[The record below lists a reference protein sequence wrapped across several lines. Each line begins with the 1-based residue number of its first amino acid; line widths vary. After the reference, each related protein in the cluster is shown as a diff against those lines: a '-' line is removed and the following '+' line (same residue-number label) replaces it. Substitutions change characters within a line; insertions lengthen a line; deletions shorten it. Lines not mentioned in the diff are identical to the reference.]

1 MPSADAPEPMGKHRE
16 DSLERRE
23 RGAALTERADAARV
37 RPTLTRLATTLGMAG
52 LEASSVGLAGW
63 VIRDPRW
70 IPPYARDNHVNH
82 HVRAWIFLNVGVA
95 LAVAALAVTIIF
107 AWKRRDG
114 LDVLEKC
121 VRLLS
126 PLSLAALGAFLFD
139 HRLWPGRDMVF
150 LTFALAWGFGMR
162 AAAASM
168 CESGV
173 TLPRRAAAALAR
185 LRSQVRT
192 AARGVDLPLLAVLAG
207 ACLYTAYFSVITVAH
222 YRNFGSSAFD
232 LGGWDNL
239 MWNVVH
245 RGNGEPVLGSTP
257 FMGPA
262 ASHLARH
269 ATFFAYVIA
278 PVYALAPRPETL
290 LVLQAAMLGAAAVP
304 LFLYARRHIPP
315 WTAALVA
322 WLYLIYPPLHGANL
336 YDFQF
341 LPLGIP
347 FLWLLLYAIDSGR
360 RGLAIAA
367 TILAL
372 AVREDVGFCVGVLG
386 LWLLLSGTAARA
398 GALLAIVGTGY
409 FLLLKLGVM
418 PHFADGSETFVNQYA
433 GLLPPGEH
441 TFGSILETISVNP
454 PFTANVLLER
464 DKLVYVLKL
473 LAPVLLA
480 PLASPL
486 GFVLLIPGVI
496 FTLLSTGYEPLYQIS
511 FQYTA
516 YWTPFVFIAAVVLLE
531 RSGNP
536 RHAGDV
542 GGPLRRRALA
552 VGLAAA
558 SLACSYLYGAILPHE
573 NLRCGPEFPRFH
585 STPDDVR
592 GRAELAALAPWIP
605 ADAKVAASEHLLPHV
620 SGRADA
626 YTLRFG
632 VHDAEYMLF
641 AVPMRGD
648 ERDVALP
655 IVRDGT
661 FGVLEDLGDMVLAKR
676 GEPASRN
683 DAVVARATQR

>member
-1 MPSADAPEPMGKHRE
+1 MDSGRASSAPP
-16 DSLERRE
+16 
-23 RGAALTERADAARV
+23 AAFAATDAAGLP
-37 RPTLTRLATTLGMAG
+37 PTLTRLAQVLGMAA

-63 VIRDPRW
+63 ALRDRQW
-70 IPPYARDNHVNH
+70 VPPYARDNHVTH
-82 HVRAWIFLNVGVA
+82 HVRAWIFVNVGVG
-95 LAVAALAVTIIF
+95 LAVAALAIALTF
-107 AWKRRDG
+107 AWKRRNG
-114 LDVLEKC
+114 LDALEKC

-126 PLSLAALGAFLFD
+126 PLSLAALAAFLFD
-139 HRLWPGRDMVF
+139 HRLWPGRDLVF
-150 LTFALAWGFGMR
+150 LTFALGWGFGMR
-162 AAAASM
+162 AAAASA
-168 CESGV
+168 CQSGV
-173 TLPRRAAAALAR
+173 TLPRRAAAAMAR
-185 LRSQVRT
+185 VRSQVS
-192 AARGVDLPLLAVLAG
+192 AATKGVDLPLLAVLAS
-207 ACLYTAYFSVITVAH
+207 ACLYTAHFSVITIAH
-222 YRNFGSSAFD
+222 HRNLGSCAFD

-239 MWNVVH
+239 MWNIVH
-245 RGNGEPVLGSTP
+245 QGNGEPVLGSTP
-257 FMGPA
+257 FMGPG

-304 LFLYARRHIPP
+304 LFLYARRHVPP
-315 WTAALVA
+315 WTAVLVA

-360 RGLAIAA
+360 RGWAIAA

-372 AVREDVGFCVGVLG
+372 AVREDIGFCVGVLG
-386 LWLLLSGTAARA
+386 LWLLLTGKAART
-398 GALLAIVGTGY
+398 GALLTIVGTGY

-418 PHFADGSETFVNQYA
+418 PYFADGSETFVNQYA
-433 GLLPPGEH
+433 GLLPPDEH
-441 TFGSILETISVNP
+441 TFGSILQTISVNP
-454 PFTANVLLER
+454 PFTANVVLER
-464 DKLVYVLKL
+464 DKLVYVLEL

-480 PLASPL
+480 PLASPP
-486 GFVLLIPGVI
+486 GWVLLIPGI
-496 FTLLSTGYEPLYQIS
+496 LFTLLSTGYAPLYQIS

-516 YWTPFVFIAAVVLLE
+516 YWTPFVFIGAVTLLE
-531 RSGNP
+531 RSGSP

-542 GGPLRRRALA
+542 EGPLRRGTLA
-552 VGLAAA
+552 AGLAAA

-573 NLRCGPEFPRFH
+573 NLRCGPEVPRFH

-592 GRAELAALAPWIP
+592 RRAELAALVPRIP

-632 VHDAEYMLF
+632 VHDADYMLI

-648 ERDVALP
+648 ERDIALP
-655 IVRDGT
+655 ILRAGT
-661 FGVLEDLGDMVLAKR
+661 FGVIEDLGDMALAKR
-676 GEPASRN
+676 GEPTSRN
-683 DAVVARATQR
+683 DEVVARAAQR